1 MLNYVG
7 KRLILAIPLLL
18 GLSMLVF
25 FMLSWIPGG
34 APEIMAMLGGQSVSA
49 DQLAQL
55 RHQLGLDDPLPVQY
69 VRFLTHGL
77 QGDLGR
83 SFRTNRPVVEMILEN
98 LPATLELAL
107 AGLLLAIILGLGLGL
122 VAGLRQGSW
131 LDVSSMVVA
140 LLGWSM
146 PQFWLGIVLILV
158 FSVKLGWLPITNGS
172 ELKRLILPS
181 MALALG
187 SAGVIA
193 RLVRTE
199 ILEELRKN
207 YVVAARAKGLSEFG
221 VILKHV
227 LRNSLVSVVT
237 VAGLQFGQLLG
248 GAVIIETVFARQGVG
263 RLAVDAL
270 LARDMPVVQGAVLF
284 LGSIFIIT
292 NLAVDVLYGYL
303 DPRLRIG
310 TLA

>member
-1 MLNYVG
+1 MLNYIG
-7 KRLILAIPLLL
+7 KRLILAVPLLL

-49 DQLAQL
+49 NQLAQL
-55 RHQLGLDDPLPVQY
+55 RHQLGLDAPLPVQY
-69 VRFLTHGL
+69 VRFLTRAL

-83 SFRTNRPVVEMILEN
+83 SFRTNRPVVDMILEN

-107 AGLLLAIILGLGLGL
+107 AGLILSILLGLGLGL
-122 VAGLRQGSW
+122 VAGLRRGGW
-131 LDVSSMVVA
+131 LDLSSMVLA

-172 ELKRLILPS
+172 ELERLVLPS
-181 MALALG
+181 VALALG

-193 RLVRTE
+193 RLARTE

-207 YVVAARAKGLSEFG
+207 YVVAARAKGLSESG

-284 LGSIFIIT
+284 LGAIFIIT
-292 NLAVDVLYGYL
+292 NLVVDIAYGYL

-310 TLA
+310 SLA

>member
-1 MLNYVG
+1 MSIKIRGFCEEFYRLLNIIG
-7 KRLILAIPLLL
+7 PLREC
-18 GLSMLVF
+18 GETAV
-25 FMLSWIPGG
+25 
-34 APEIMAMLGGQSVSA
+34 
-49 DQLAQL
+49 DQ
-55 RHQLGLDDPLPVQY
+55 
-69 VRFLTHGL
+69 
-77 QGDLGR
+77 
-83 SFRTNRPVVEMILEN
+83 TNRPVVEMILEN

-131 LDVSSMVVA
+131 LDVSSMVIA

-181 MALALG
+181 VALALG

-310 TLA
+310 SLA